1 MKLLSLRRKNSFA
14 VNSDIQNSLPV
25 CVCVFV
31 RLRMGV
37 IQHAEMSSEEA
48 TVYEGKLTNEE
59 GGDQQGAE
67 SKLYSGESQW
77 GGSWRSIKSLTAM
90 QI

>member
-1 MKLLSLRRKNSFA
+1 
-14 VNSDIQNSLPV
+14 
-25 CVCVFV
+25 
-31 RLRMGV
+31 MGV
-37 IQHAEMSSEEA
+37 IQHAEILYSSEEA
-48 TVYEGKLTNEE
+48 TAYEGKLTNEE

-77 GGSWRSIKSLTAM
+77 GGSWQSVKSLTAM